1 MDSKINT
8 VGILWMVLG
17 ILSILGAVFMVISG
31 GAFMAGMKGTDQQA
45 GGAIF
50 AGVMWVIAAFVA
62 LIGIIEFLAGS
73 ALRKHRPWAR
83 IAIIVLS
90 IINLLG
96 FPIGTI
102 VGIYSLVVLLS
113 ADAKPLFA
121 ST

>member
-17 ILSILGAVFMVISG
+17 ILTILGAVFMAVSG
-31 GAFMAGMKGTDQQA
+31 GAFMAGMHAPDERA

-50 AGVMWVIAAFVA
+50 ASIMWIIAAFV
-62 LIGIIEFLAGS
+62 LVIGIFEFLAGS

-90 IINLLG
+90 IINLFG

-113 ADAKPLFA
+113 ADAKPVF
-121 ST
+121 T